1 MTEIVLPIYKKVFSK
16 CVVVLAK
23 GRRVITDHL
32 DLLYT
37 FTNESKKNSFKTW
50 QEFSLVVVSFQIYNE
65 NKKFRRADMSAL

>member
-1 MTEIVLPIYKKVFSK
+1 MTEIVLPICKKVFSK

-37 FTNESKKNSFKTW
+37 FTNESKKK
-50 QEFSLVVVSFQIYNE
+50 
-65 NKKFRRADMSAL
+65 